1 MKHLLII
8 LLLLISGAQVAS
20 PQALSPIDTTA
31 TATLGQPILY
41 SPDGKAMTSQ
51 IEQMKGKLKEVDNN
65 SHRRHIAV
73 SSKLE
78 NLSSSLDTVSKNL
91 DSIGKKANALEQMLL
106 LTIQKMDTVISK
118 TDTLT
123 QSEHPAQNRSVL
135 PILSLL
141 AGLLT
146 LGAMA
151 WGYRKLRGEM
161 SRLHEQEDHNLSPQN
176 KDVSWVLD
184 LLKTGLNKSDGISES
199 VATSLSS
206 LSRQEN
212 TMTKVASQLEAVLK
226 GQDNAE
232 LIEKLEALLSR
243 VNEIKESI
251 AKLPPTNSLPAK
263 ISPSIPQRD
272 VVVYNAAVDAWL
284 HINNQLFSMGKWRW
298 KIQNVYRLL
307 AGLDVSED
315 DLRSDLQGLGDDERR
330 ESVLTI
336 INDIKRFMATHKPV
350 IDEWLQGEN
359 EAGIKSLQD
368 AVWMSQ
374 GMPFN
379 DDRDEEVTGDD
390 VEEGTI
396 VDKVASLGY
405 YFPGS
410 RNGGILQKCK
420 VLVAT
425 D

>member
-123 QSEHPAQNRSVL
+123 QSKHPAQNRSVL

-161 SRLHEQEDHNLSPQN
+161 SRLHEQEDHSIPPQYVDISQKLN
-176 KDVSWVLD
+176 
-184 LLKTGLNKSDGISES
+184 LLKTGLDKQDRISES

-251 AKLPPTNSLPAK
+251 AKLPPDRRTISSVCGLCSAIFHWQNKALRPVTTAGPALK
-263 ISPSIPQRD
+263 KSHQPNESPPFSVSAVRIS
-272 VVVYNAAVDAWL
+272 
-284 HINNQLFSMGKWRW
+284 
-298 KIQNVYRLL
+298 
-307 AGLDVSED
+307 
-315 DLRSDLQGLGDDERR
+315 
-330 ESVLTI
+330 T
-336 INDIKRFMATHKPV
+336 DI
-350 IDEWLQGEN
+350 L
-359 EAGIKSLQD
+359 
-368 AVWMSQ
+368 
-374 GMPFN
+374 
-379 DDRDEEVTGDD
+379 
-390 VEEGTI
+390 
-396 VDKVASLGY
+396 
-405 YFPGS
+405 
-410 RNGGILQKCK
+410 
-420 VLVAT
+420 
-425 D
+425 